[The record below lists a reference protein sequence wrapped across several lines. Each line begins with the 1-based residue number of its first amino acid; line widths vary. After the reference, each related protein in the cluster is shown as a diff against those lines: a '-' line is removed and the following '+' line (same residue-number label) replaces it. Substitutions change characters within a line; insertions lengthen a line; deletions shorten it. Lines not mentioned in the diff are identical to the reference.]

1 MKHLAI
7 IGLALGLTAFA
18 PQQDGAK
25 NTPNPDAGRKA
36 AATETV
42 DSISS
47 HLIKSR
53 CWTDHSDMADARRL
67 QATFRV
73 WIGRDG
79 RFSRAPERVRPSTI
93 PADDAPMQTFVAHAS
108 NALKKCNEL
117 GWPIPADYFEF
128 SDPPLELDIEFL
140 PKIAN

>member
-1 MKHLAI
+1 MKYPAVI
-7 IGLALGLTAFA
+7 VLALALTAFA

-36 AATETV
+36 AAMETV

-67 QATFRV
+67 RATFRV
-73 WIGRDG
+73 WFGRDG
-79 RFSRAPERVRPSTI
+79 RFSRAPELVYPATI
-93 PADDAPMQTFVAHAS
+93 PADDAPMQMFVAHAS

-117 GWPIPADYFEF
+117 GWPIPANYFEF
-128 SDPPLELDIEFL
+128 SDPPPAIDIEFM
-140 PKIAN
+140 PKVVN

>member
-1 MKHLAI
+1 MKYLAI
-7 IGLALGLTAFA
+7 IGLALALAAFV

-67 QATFRV
+67 RATFRV
-73 WIGRDG
+73 WFGRDG
-79 RFSRAPERVRPSTI
+79 RFSRPPELVRPATI

-108 NALKKCNEL
+108 NALTKCDEL
-117 GWPIPADYFEF
+117 GWPIPAHYFEF
-128 SDPPLELDIEFL
+128 SDPPPAIDIEFV
-140 PKIAN
+140 PKVVN